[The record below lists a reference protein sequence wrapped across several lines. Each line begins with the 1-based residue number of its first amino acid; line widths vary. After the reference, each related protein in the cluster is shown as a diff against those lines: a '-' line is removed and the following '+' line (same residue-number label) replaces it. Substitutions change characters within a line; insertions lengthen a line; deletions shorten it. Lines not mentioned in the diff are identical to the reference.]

1 MRQFKEQEGF
11 AFKPRRGAM
20 KRRVHQVKHFYSY
33 LVKRS
38 SFFYV
43 VYINK
48 ITVEN
53 MTKLSFESGLE
64 TKKCHLFGAE

>member
-1 MRQFKEQEGF
+1 
-11 AFKPRRGAM
+11 M

-33 LVKRS
+33 VVKRS